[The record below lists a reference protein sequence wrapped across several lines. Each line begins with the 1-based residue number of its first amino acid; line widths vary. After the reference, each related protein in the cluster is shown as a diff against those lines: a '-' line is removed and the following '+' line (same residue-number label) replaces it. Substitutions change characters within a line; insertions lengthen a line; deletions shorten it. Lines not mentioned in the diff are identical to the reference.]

1 MLIPKKKRYLRITT
15 FPLNVLPPDIDA
27 LISGDW
33 SERWCNRASE
43 DISLENYFETK
54 FRIHKLRLGALLH
67 PQNPQRG
74 SFRSFLQLEY
84 SRPALI

>member
-43 DISLENYFETK
+43 DIFLKIILKQK
-54 FRIHKLRLGALLH
+54 FRILWISWCNCASEDILLKII
-67 PQNPQRG
+67 
-74 SFRSFLQLEY
+74 LETKV
-84 SRPALI
+84 